1 MQLGWVNVT
10 FCHTPTIYLS
20 HMKQNDQAPRQR
32 DLLIQIVCEQ
42 QDVWP
47 LTQAR
52 AVLWERFVLGFTM
65 LTVSHRQHFPG
76 KWRLI
81 NEPLSRVYNLN
92 EKENTRRV
100 DRTDWRGQAG
110 GPGRSESQNVN
121 IRQCLNVWPWATS
134 LTCMVKTLDSTSQ
147 GVRAVRKS
155 ERKHGHQAALYQTQF
170 ELYIAMKVWPWAT
183 SLTCMV
189 KTLDSTCTNM

>member
-1 MQLGWVNVT
+1 MRQ
-10 FCHTPTIYLS
+10 
-20 HMKQNDQAPRQR
+20 KQNDQAPGQR
-32 DLLIQIVCEQ
+32 EILIQIVCEQ

-92 EKENTRRV
+92 EKENTREEWTEQ
-100 DRTDWRGQAG
+100 TDGVKLGGQG
-110 GPGRSESQNVN
+110 GQ
-121 IRQCLNVWPWATS
+121 
-134 LTCMVKTLDSTSQ
+134 K
-147 GVRAVRKS
+147 VR
-155 ERKHGHQAALYQTQF
+155 
-170 ELYIAMKVWPWAT
+170 M
-183 SLTCMV
+183 
-189 KTLDSTCTNM
+189 

>member
-32 DLLIQIVCEQ
+32 VILIQIVCEQ

-65 LTVSHRQHFPG
+65 LTVSHRQHFLG
-76 KWRLI
+76 KWTLI
-81 NEPLSRVYNLN
+81 NETLSRVYNLN
-92 EKENTRRV
+92 EKENTREEWTEQTGGV
-100 DRTDWRGQAG
+100 KPGGQG
-110 GPGRSESQNVN
+110 DQKV
-121 IRQCLNVWPWATS
+121 C
-134 LTCMVKTLDSTSQ
+134 
-147 GVRAVRKS
+147 
-155 ERKHGHQAALYQTQF
+155 KHNHQATVYQI
-170 ELYIAMKVWPWAT
+170 YIAMKVWPWAT
-183 SLTCMV
+183 SLTCMGKLSILHV
-189 KTLDSTCTNM
+189 QICNFFLIAFHTVRTHI